1 MVIAPK
7 ETEIKN
13 ERRGG
18 DPATREASHARTT
31 EEGEAGCG
39 GNNGTRTGNGTKG
52 SQEEARQVDYR
63 HDEEKSYSEK
73 KHPPRGYDRRK
84 GSVRGECREAQQER
98 AARREHKKED
108 ERDEESGHR
117 KQLTPKQC
125 CLRAQEE
132 VGDTAATTG
141 HRLVA

>member
-1 MVIAPK
+1 MIAPK

-31 EEGEAGCG
+31 EEGEACCG
-39 GNNGTRTGNGTKG
+39 RNNGTRTGDGTKG
-52 SQEEARQVDYR
+52 SQEEARQVDCR
-63 HDEEKSYSEK
+63 HREKGSHAEK
-73 KHPPRGYDRRK
+73 KHLPRGYDRRK

-117 KQLTPKQC
+117 RRLTPKQC
-125 CLRAQEE
+125 CVRAQEE
-132 VGDTAATTG
+132 GDTAATG
-141 HRLVA
+141 RRLVA